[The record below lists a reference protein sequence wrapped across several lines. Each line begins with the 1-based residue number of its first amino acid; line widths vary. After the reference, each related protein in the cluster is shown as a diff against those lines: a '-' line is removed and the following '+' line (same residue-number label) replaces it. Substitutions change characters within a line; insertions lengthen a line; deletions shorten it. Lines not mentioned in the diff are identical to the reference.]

1 LLIIENIGMIKLIL
15 YYLCFIAKILF
26 LFLKNLRMISMIQ
39 TIKMNLDDVE
49 HLATVSKAL
58 SSETRIEI
66 LRQLRHKDLNV
77 NEIAELLDIPASS
90 SAAHVKVLEEAGMIK
105 TSLQPGIRGSM
116 KLCHI
121 VLDHIYVEMN
131 TAKNLEQEEEVI
143 KMPIGSYVD
152 YRIEP
157 TCGMASIKGPIGTED
172 DPRCFYLPERMEA
185 QLIWLGN
192 GYIEYRFP
200 NNSMSGKKVQ
210 RLEISMELCSEDH
223 EFNLDYP
230 SEITLWVNDLEAG
243 TWNCQSDYGGRR
255 GKLNPDWWPD
265 KNTQYGMLKTW
276 CITEQ
281 CCMLDDERTHTRGLS
296 EFALTEKD
304 FISVKIGI
312 KPEATSKGG
321 INLFGESFGDFSQ
334 NIVMKIV
341 F

>member
-1 LLIIENIGMIKLIL
+1 
-15 YYLCFIAKILF
+15 
-26 LFLKNLRMISMIQ
+26 MIQ

-49 HLATVSKAL
+49 HLATISKAL

-66 LRQLRHKDLNV
+66 LRQLRHRDLNV

-131 TAKNLEQEEEVI
+131 TTKNLEQEEEI
-143 KMPIGSYVD
+143 IRMPIGSYVD

-157 TCGMASIKGPIGTED
+157 TCGIASAKGPIGTED
-172 DPRCFYLPERMEA
+172 DPRCFYLPERSEA
-185 QLIWLGN
+185 QLIWLGR
-192 GYIEYRFP
+192 GYLVYRFP
-200 NNSMSGKKVQ
+200 TNSLTDKQVQ
-210 RLEISMELCSEDH
+210 RLELSMELCSEDH
-223 EFNLDYP
+223 EYNMNYP
-230 SEITLWVNDLEAG
+230 SDITLWVNGIEVG
-243 TWNCQSDYGGRR
+243 TWSCQSDYGGRR

-276 CITEQ
+276 SITEQ
-281 CCMLDDERTHTRGLS
+281 GCYLEEENTGSRGLA
-296 EFALTEKD
+296 EFRLTDKD
-304 FISVKIGI
+304 YISVRIGI
-312 KPEATSKGG
+312 KEDAEHSGG
-321 INLFGESFGDFSQ
+321 LNLFGEGFGDYPQ

-341 F
+341 FR